1 VTTGPELT
9 VTEQDGAVRFTV
21 RVQPRSSRLGI
32 VGLHGTSLKIC
43 VHAPP
48 VDGAANDEVIEVLA
62 DALKVPRRSIR
73 IVSGEGSRN
82 KVVAVNG
89 MTSAILKSYLT
100 AQ

>member
-1 VTTGPELT
+1 MTSGQALKI
-9 VTEQDGAVRFTV
+9 TERDGAVRFAV

-48 VDGAANDEVIEVLA
+48 VDGAANEEVIKVLA
-62 DALKVPRRSIR
+62 NALEVPRRDIR

-82 KVVAVNG
+82 KVVEVNG
-89 MTSAILKSYLT
+89 INSATLHGRLA

>member
-1 VTTGPELT
+1 MTNGPELT
-9 VTEQDGAVRFTV
+9 VTEQDGAVRFSV

-32 VGLHGTSLKIC
+32 IGLHGTSLKIC

-48 VDGAANDEVIEVLA
+48 VDGAANDEVIDVLA
-62 DALKVPRRSIR
+62 DALKVPRRDVR

-89 MTSAILKSYLT
+89 MTAAALQGYLT